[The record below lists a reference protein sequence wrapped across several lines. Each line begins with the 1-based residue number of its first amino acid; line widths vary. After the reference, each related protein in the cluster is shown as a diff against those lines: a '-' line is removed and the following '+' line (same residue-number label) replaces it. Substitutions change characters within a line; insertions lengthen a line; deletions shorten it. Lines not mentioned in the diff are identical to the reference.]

1 MQNKQLR
8 AVILACALAPCLA
21 AAQEFPAR
29 TVRIVVPF
37 PPAGVA
43 DILGRVLAPPLN
55 RALGQSVIVENRPG
69 ANTVIGTELLLRAP
83 ADGHA
88 LRERR
93 KAQSTG

>member
-1 MQNKQLR
+1 MAKGRQHEEERMQNKQLR

-43 DILGRVLAPPLN
+43 DILNLRV
-55 RALGQSVIVENRPG
+55 E
-69 ANTVIGTELLLRAP
+69 
-83 ADGHA
+83 
-88 LRERR
+88 
-93 KAQSTG
+93 